1 MQAAGHDQFGAG
13 FTDDVPDTPIA
24 DSIPVAQEAM
34 AGIAGAEHA
43 VSSLFDPADGDSA
56 DDFDFN
62 HDGVVDHH
70 DARAALHSV
79 HTFHVESP
87 PEPDAHDAHDPSGL
101 HESSGLHEAHDIH
114 GPHDP
119 QLDHTDPSAHHHPSP
134 ADHHIDL
141 DFFHH

>member
-1 MQAAGHDQFGAG
+1 MRASGNDGGIQAGHDEFGSG
-13 FTDDVPDTPIA
+13 FTDDLPDTPIS
-24 DSIPVAQEAM
+24 DSIPAAQEAM

-43 VSSLFDPADGDSA
+43 LTSVFDFDPAEGDSS
-56 DDFDFN
+56 DDYDFN

-79 HTFHVESP
+79 HTFHVDE
-87 PEPDAHDAHDPSGL
+87 PEPQHD
-101 HESSGLHEAHDIH
+101 ESSGLHDAHDIH

-119 QLDHTDPSAHHHPSP
+119 QLDHTDPGSHHHPTP